1 MSSKLAIIKPQN
13 QVENGEIAAV
23 LLDDFQSEATLKIVL
38 KKKRSTELLPADK
51 AYKSIVLKGKEQE
64 KIRIEGKLIG
74 IVRRKF

>member
-38 KKKRSTELLPADK
+38 KKKMSTELLPADK

-64 KIRIEGKLIG
+64 KIRIAGKLIG